1 MVASEV
7 QEAPLV
13 LLDGMAAEGW
23 RGHPWDCNAAV
34 HAVEDRGL
42 YDSAH
47 VGGYSNVMGE
57 VPQLAA
63 AAQAV
68 GDGAHAAAQVD
79 VLPAAEPVTATTSAK
94 ALPPEAEELRALEQI
109 APGFAVAW
117 WKEQQTAANQ
127 RRRYRLYRLGAT
139 MCIAIT
145 AIVCGQW
152 ALVHGADNQALY
164 LSGAGLVSLLTTVM
178 QHD

>member
-1 MVASEV
+1 MPPS
-7 QEAPLV
+7 AP
-13 LLDGMAAEGW
+13 
-23 RGHPWDCNAAV
+23 
-34 HAVEDRGL
+34 
-42 YDSAH
+42 
-47 VGGYSNVMGE
+47 
-57 VPQLAA
+57 
-63 AAQAV
+63 
-68 GDGAHAAAQVD
+68 
-79 VLPAAEPVTATTSAK
+79 T
-94 ALPPEAEELRALEQI
+94 LPPEAEGLRALEQI

-117 WKEQQTAANQ
+117 WKAQQEAELQ

-139 MCIAIT
+139 MSIAMT